1 MKYFRSCPC
10 VAAIKFAHTIRIIDS
25 CMKITVTMEA
35 TTLNGPTI
43 SVPGRSTSNNYVP
56 TTIGT
61 SPEYQHRIAEISAR
75 AVLHDPLNILFQ
87 REKTGMAVP
96 VTTSQLYEACITR
109 TKTKVAAGSFIAE
122 AAGFA
127 AVACWEPPESIG
139 PDRTEE
145 TIEDISRERPIFA
158 KFLKEY
164 EETRREV
171 FEGSRKFWVLS
182 LMARDPDR
190 ADKGAVRAVIE
201 PFVARARRNG
211 VPLWLVAGNERARDV
226 YGYFGFRVV
235 KVMRNVPTVGMKE
248 EGALSEKDMEGVR
261 SWCMVANWPPEKAE

>member
-1 MKYFRSCPC
+1 M
-10 VAAIKFAHTIRIIDS
+10 AHNPVTPSEYHINT
-25 CMKITVTMEA
+25 KKETVTMEA
-35 TTLNGPTI
+35 TTLNGPGI
-43 SVPGRSTSNNYVP
+43 SVRGPASSINHVP
-56 TTIGT
+56 TTTST

-96 VTTSQLYEACITR
+96 VTTSQLYEGCIAR
-109 TKTKVAAGSFIAE
+109 TKTKVAAGAFIVE

-139 PDRTEE
+139 DDRTEE
-145 TIEDISRERPIFA
+145 TLEELSSQKPIFA
-158 KFLKEY
+158 KFLREY

-171 FEGSRKFWVLS
+171 FGDTRKFWVLS
-182 LMARDPDR
+182 LMARDPER

-201 PFVARARRNG
+201 PFVARARRDG
-211 VPLWLVAGNERARDV
+211 VPLWLVAGNERAKDV

-235 KVMRNVPTVGMKE
+235 KVLRSVPTDRMKA
-248 EGALSEKDMEGVR
+248 EGGLSEKDQQGVR
-261 SWCMVANWPPEKAE
+261 SWCMVANWPTEKVDGAN

>member
-1 MKYFRSCPC
+1 
-10 VAAIKFAHTIRIIDS
+10 
-25 CMKITVTMEA
+25 MEA
-35 TTLNGPTI
+35 TTLNGPSI
-43 SVPGRSTSNNYVP
+43 SVPGRSSSNNDVP
-56 TTIGT
+56 TTIST

-96 VTTSQLYEACITR
+96 FTASQLYEGCITR
-109 TKTKVAAGSFIAE
+109 TRTKIAAGAFIVE

-127 AVACWEPPESIG
+127 SVACWEPPESIG

-145 TIEDISRERPIFA
+145 AIEEISRQRPIFA

-171 FEGSRKFWVLS
+171 FGDTRKFWVLS

-201 PFVARARRNG
+201 PFVARARRDG

-235 KVMRNVPTVGMKE
+235 KVLRSFPTDRMKA
-248 EGALSEKDMEGVR
+248 EGALSEKDKEGVR
-261 SWCMVANWPPEKAE
+261 TWCMVANWPPEKVE